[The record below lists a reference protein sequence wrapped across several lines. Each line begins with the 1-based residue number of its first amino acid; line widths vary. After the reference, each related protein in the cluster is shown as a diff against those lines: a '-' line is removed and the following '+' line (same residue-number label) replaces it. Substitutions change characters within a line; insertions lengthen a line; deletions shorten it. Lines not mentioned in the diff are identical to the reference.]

1 MACIPYLYDLIE
13 PGRYLFIST
22 GKMRIEKVVDFIP
35 LGIGDF
41 MNIRFGDL
49 LPDDSI
55 DDKVISNNGDII
67 KVLATIVDIL
77 RHFTTQHPQ
86 TEIYFHGTTEDRNR
100 LYRRIIRTYYPEF
113 SKEFAIAGVFSI
125 ENVIHILP
133 YNPRTDQEYVAFL
146 IKRIF

>member
-1 MACIPYLYDLIE
+1 MACIPYLYDLIR

-22 GKMRIEKVVDFIP
+22 GKTRIEKVVDFIP
-35 LGIGDF
+35 LGIGSI

-67 KVLATIVDIL
+67 KVLVTIVDIL
-77 RHFTTQHPQ
+77 RHFTTRYPQ
-86 TEIYFHGTTEDRNR
+86 TEIYFHGTTEDRNK

-113 SKEFAIAGVFSI
+113 SKEFAIAGVFST
-125 ENVIHILP
+125 ENEIHILP
-133 YNPRTDQEYVAFL
+133 FNPGTDQEYVAFL

>member
-1 MACIPYLYDLIE
+1 MACIPYLYDLIG
-13 PGRYLFIST
+13 PKRYLFISV
-22 GKMRIEKVVDFIP
+22 GKTSIEKVVDFIP
-35 LGIGDF
+35 LGIGDI

-77 RHFTTQHPQ
+77 KHFTTLNPQ
-86 TEIYFHGTTEDRNR
+86 AELYFHGTTEDRNN
-100 LYRRIIRTYYPEF
+100 LYRRIIKNYYPEF
-113 SKEFAIAGVFSI
+113 SKEFTIAGVFST
-125 ENVIHILP
+125 ENEIHILT
-133 YNPRTDQEYVAFL
+133 YNPRTDQDYEAFL